1 MKMFSVRFK
10 ENFIRELKKN
20 KLGIFALICLTLI
33 IILSV
38 FAFLTPY
45 NPDTIDMSNQFI
57 SPNLKNIFGTD
68 ELGRDYFTR
77 ALYGAR
83 ISLIVGV
90 LSMMVS
96 IFIGTL
102 VGAISGLLGGRV
114 DAIIMRIID
123 MLMSIPLFF
132 LLLIVNSYLRPSI
145 ANIIIIIGIFGWMS
159 IARIVRS
166 ETLSIKERDYI
177 LCSKALGSNN
187 IKIVKTHIIPNA
199 ISTVIV
205 AASIN
210 IADAILMES
219 SLSFLGL
226 GVQQPMASL
235 GSMLQT
241 AQSRIGDK
249 TYLAIFPGLMILLIV
264 LSFNVLGDILRVALD
279 PSQGE

>member
-1 MKMFSVRFK
+1 MFSVRFK
-10 ENFIRELKKN
+10 DNFIRELKKN

-45 NPDTIDMSNQFI
+45 NPDTINMSNQFI

-102 VGAISGLLGGRV
+102 VGAISGLLGGKV

-187 IKIVKTHIIPNA
+187 IKIVKTHVIPNA

>member
-20 KLGIFALICLTLI
+20 NLGIFALICLILI

-102 VGAISGLLGGRV
+102 VGAISGLLGGKV

>member
-1 MKMFSVRFK
+1 MFSIRFK

-20 KLGIFALICLTLI
+20 KLGIFALVCLILI

-57 SPNLKNIFGTD
+57 SPNFKNIFGTD

-102 VGAISGLLGGRV
+102 VGAISGLLGGKV

-264 LSFNVLGDILRVALD
+264 LSFNVLGDILRVTLD

>member
-1 MKMFSVRFK
+1 MFSVRFK
-10 ENFIRELKKN
+10 DNFIRELKKN

-57 SPNLKNIFGTD
+57 SPNFKNIFGTD

-102 VGAISGLLGGRV
+102 VGAISGLLGGKV

-145 ANIIIIIGIFGWMS
+145 ANIIIIIGILGWMS

-241 AQSRIGDK
+241 AQARIGDK

>member
-1 MKMFSVRFK
+1 MFSIRFK

-20 KLGIFALICLTLI
+20 KLGMFALICLALI
-33 IILSV
+33 IILSI

-57 SPNLKNIFGTD
+57 SPNLKHIFGTD

-102 VGAISGLLGGRV
+102 VGAISGLLGGKV

-187 IKIVKTHIIPNA
+187 INIVKKHIIPNA

-264 LSFNVLGDILRVALD
+264 LSFNVLGDILRVSLD
-279 PSQGE
+279 PAQGD

>member
-1 MKMFSVRFK
+1 MFSVRFK
-10 ENFIRELKKN
+10 DNFIRELKKN

-38 FAFLTPY
+38 FAFFTPY
-45 NPDTIDMSNQFI
+45 NPDTIDMTNQFI

-102 VGAISGLLGGRV
+102 VGAISGLLGGKV

>member
-1 MKMFSVRFK
+1 MFSVRFK
-10 ENFIRELKKN
+10 DNFIRELKKN

-45 NPDTIDMSNQFI
+45 NPDTINMSNQFI

-102 VGAISGLLGGRV
+102 VGAISGLLGGKV

-145 ANIIIIIGIFGWMS
+145 ANIIIIIGIFEWMS

>member
-1 MKMFSVRFK
+1 MFSVRFK

-38 FAFLTPY
+38 FAFLIPY

-96 IFIGTL
+96 ISIGTL
-102 VGAISGLLGGRV
+102 VGAICGLLGGKV

-145 ANIIIIIGIFGWMS
+145 TNIIIIIGIFGWMS
-159 IARIVRS
+159 IARIIRS

-249 TYLAIFPGLMILLIV
+249 TYLAIFPGIMILLIV

>member
-1 MKMFSVRFK
+1 MFSVRFK
-10 ENFIRELKKN
+10 ENFIIELKKN

-102 VGAISGLLGGRV
+102 VGAISGLLGGKV

-241 AQSRIGDK
+241 AQARIGDK

>member
-1 MKMFSVRFK
+1 MFSIRFK

-20 KLGIFALICLTLI
+20 KLGIFALVCLILI

-102 VGAISGLLGGRV
+102 VGAVSGLLGGKV

-264 LSFNVLGDILRVALD
+264 LSFNVLGDILRLALD

>member
-1 MKMFSVRFK
+1 MFSIRFK
-10 ENFIRELKKN
+10 ENFKREIKKN
-20 KLGIFALICLTLI
+20 KLGMFAVICLTI
-33 IILSV
+33 IIVISI

-45 NPDTIDMSNQFI
+45 DPETIDMNNQLS
-57 SPNLKNIFGTD
+57 SPSLKHIFGTD

-83 ISLIVGV
+83 ISLIVGI

-102 VGAISGLLGGRV
+102 VGAISGLLGGKI
-114 DAIIMRIID
+114 DATIMRIID

-145 ANIIIIIGIFGWMS
+145 ANIVIIIGIFGWMS

-187 IKIVKTHIIPNA
+187 MNIVKKHIIPNA

-241 AQSRIGDK
+241 AQARIGDK

-279 PSQGE
+279 PAQSE

>member
-1 MKMFSVRFK
+1 MFNFRFK
-10 ENFIRELKKN
+10 ENFKRELRKN
-20 KLGIFALICLTLI
+20 KLGMFAIACLAI
-33 IILSV
+33 IVIISI

-45 NPDTIDMSNQFI
+45 DPETIDMNNQLSFP
-57 SPNLKNIFGTD
+57 SLKHIFGTD

-83 ISLIVGV
+83 ISLIVGI

-102 VGAISGLLGGRV
+102 VGAVSGLMGGKV
-114 DAIIMRIID
+114 DSIIMRIID

-145 ANIIIIIGIFGWMS
+145 ANIIIIIGIFGWMG

-187 IKIVKTHIIPNA
+187 INIIKKHIIPNV

-210 IADAILMES
+210 IAEL
-219 SLSFLGL
+219 
-226 GVQQPMASL
+226 
-235 GSMLQT
+235 
-241 AQSRIGDK
+241 
-249 TYLAIFPGLMILLIV
+249 
-264 LSFNVLGDILRVALD
+264 
-279 PSQGE
+279 

>member
-1 MKMFSVRFK
+1 MFSVRFK

-20 KLGIFALICLTLI
+20 KLGIFALVCLILI
-33 IILSV
+33 IILSI

-45 NPDTIDMSNQFI
+45 NPDTIDMTNQFI
-57 SPNLKNIFGTD
+57 SPNFKNIFGTD

-102 VGAISGLLGGRV
+102 VGAISGLLGGKV

-241 AQSRIGDK
+241 AQSRIGDR

-279 PSQGE
+279 PAQGE

>member
-1 MKMFSVRFK
+1 MFSIRFK
-10 ENFIRELKKN
+10 ENFKREIKKN
-20 KLGIFALICLTLI
+20 KLGMFAVTCLTI
-33 IILSV
+33 IIVISI

-45 NPDTIDMSNQFI
+45 NPETIDMNNQLS
-57 SPNLKNIFGTD
+57 SPSLKHIFGTD

-83 ISLIVGV
+83 ISLIVGI

-102 VGAISGLLGGRV
+102 VGAISGLLGGKI

-187 IKIVKTHIIPNA
+187 MNIVKKHIIPNA

-241 AQSRIGDK
+241 AQARIGDK

-279 PSQGE
+279 PAQSE

>member
-1 MKMFSVRFK
+1 MFSIRFK

-20 KLGIFALICLTLI
+20 KLGLFALISLTLI
-33 IILSV
+33 IALSI
-38 FAFLTPY
+38 FAFLSPY
-45 NPDTIDMSNQFI
+45 NPDTIDMNNQFI

-77 ALYGAR
+77 TLYGAR

-90 LSMMVS
+90 LSMIVS

-102 VGAISGLLGGRV
+102 VGAISGLIGGKV

-187 IKIVKTHIIPNA
+187 LNIVKKHIIPNA

-249 TYLAIFPGLMILLIV
+249 TYLALFPGLMILLIV

>member
-1 MKMFSVRFK
+1 MFSVRFK

-102 VGAISGLLGGRV
+102 VGAISGLLGGKV

>member
-1 MKMFSVRFK
+1 MFSIRFR
-10 ENFIRELKKN
+10 ENFTRELKKN
-20 KLGIFALICLTLI
+20 KLGIFALICLALI
-33 IILSV
+33 IILSI
-38 FAFLTPY
+38 FAFFTPY
-45 NPDTIDMSNQFI
+45 SPDTIDMNNQFT
-57 SPNLKNIFGTD
+57 SPNLKYIFGTD

-83 ISLIVGV
+83 ISLIVGI

-96 IFIGTL
+96 IFIGTII
-102 VGAISGLLGGRV
+102 GAISGLLGGKV
-114 DAIIMRIID
+114 DAIIMRTID

-187 IKIVKTHIIPNA
+187 INIVKKHIIPNA

-210 IADAILMES
+210 VADAILMES

-279 PSQGE
+279 PAQGE

>member
-1 MKMFSVRFK
+1 MFSVRFK

-102 VGAISGLLGGRV
+102 VGAISGLLGGKV

-187 IKIVKTHIIPNA
+187 IKIVKTHVIPNA

-241 AQSRIGDK
+241 AQARIGDK

>member
-1 MKMFSVRFK
+1 MFSVRFK

-20 KLGIFALICLTLI
+20 KLGIFALICLTLV

-102 VGAISGLLGGRV
+102 VGAISGLLGGKV

-241 AQSRIGDK
+241 AQARIGDK

>member
-1 MKMFSVRFK
+1 
-10 ENFIRELKKN
+10 
-20 KLGIFALICLTLI
+20 
-33 IILSV
+33 
-38 FAFLTPY
+38 
-45 NPDTIDMSNQFI
+45 
-57 SPNLKNIFGTD
+57 
-68 ELGRDYFTR
+68 
-77 ALYGAR
+77 
-83 ISLIVGV
+83 
-90 LSMMVS
+90 
-96 IFIGTL
+96 
-102 VGAISGLLGGRV
+102 
-114 DAIIMRIID
+114 
-123 MLMSIPLFF
+123 
-132 LLLIVNSYLRPSI
+132 
-145 ANIIIIIGIFGWMS
+145 MS

-241 AQSRIGDK
+241 AQSRIGDR

-279 PSQGE
+279 PAQGE

>member
-1 MKMFSVRFK
+1 MFSVRFK
-10 ENFIRELKKN
+10 DNFIRELKKN

-102 VGAISGLLGGRV
+102 VGAISGLLGGKV

>member
-1 MKMFSVRFK
+1 MFSVRFK

-102 VGAISGLLGGRV
+102 VGAISGLLGGKV

-145 ANIIIIIGIFGWMS
+145 TNIIIIIGIFGWMS

-187 IKIVKTHIIPNA
+187 IKIVKTHVIPNA

-241 AQSRIGDK
+241 AQARIGDK

>member
-1 MKMFSVRFK
+1 MKMFSIRFK

-20 KLGIFALICLTLI
+20 KLGMFALICLALI
-33 IILSV
+33 IILSI

-57 SPNLKNIFGTD
+57 SPNLKHIFGTD

-102 VGAISGLLGGRV
+102 VGAISGLLGGKV

-187 IKIVKTHIIPNA
+187 INIVKKHIIPNA

-264 LSFNVLGDILRVALD
+264 LSFNVLGDILRVSLD
-279 PSQGE
+279 PAQGD

>member
-1 MKMFSVRFK
+1 MFSVRFK

-102 VGAISGLLGGRV
+102 VGAISGLLGGKV

-159 IARIVRS
+159 IDRIVRS

>member
-1 MKMFSVRFK
+1 MFSIRFK

-20 KLGIFALICLTLI
+20 KLGIFALVCLILI

-102 VGAISGLLGGRV
+102 VGAISGLLGGKV

-145 ANIIIIIGIFGWMS
+145 ANIIIIIGILGWMS

-241 AQSRIGDK
+241 AQARIGDK

>member
-1 MKMFSVRFK
+1 MKMFSIRFK

-20 KLGIFALICLTLI
+20 KLGIFALVCLILI

-96 IFIGTL
+96 ILIGTL
-102 VGAISGLLGGRV
+102 VGAISGLLGGKV

-241 AQSRIGDK
+241 AQARIGDK

>member
-1 MKMFSVRFK
+1 MFSIRFK

-20 KLGIFALICLTLI
+20 KLGIFALVCLILI
-33 IILSV
+33 IILSI

-57 SPNLKNIFGTD
+57 SPNFKNIFGTD

-102 VGAISGLLGGRV
+102 VGAISGLLGGKV

-145 ANIIIIIGIFGWMS
+145 ANIIIIIGMFGWMS

>member
-10 ENFIRELKKN
+10 DNFIRELKKN

-45 NPDTIDMSNQFI
+45 NPDTIDMNNQFF

-102 VGAISGLLGGRV
+102 VGAISGLLGGKV

-187 IKIVKTHIIPNA
+187 IKIVKTHVIPNA

-241 AQSRIGDK
+241 AQARIGDK

>member
-1 MKMFSVRFK
+1 MFSVRFK
-10 ENFIRELKKN
+10 DNFIRELKKN

-102 VGAISGLLGGRV
+102 VGAISGLLGGKV

-241 AQSRIGDK
+241 AQARIGDK

>member
-1 MKMFSVRFK
+1 MFSIRFK
-10 ENFIRELKKN
+10 ENFKREIKKN
-20 KLGIFALICLTLI
+20 KLGMFAVICLTI
-33 IILSV
+33 IIVISI

-45 NPDTIDMSNQFI
+45 NPETIDMNNQLS
-57 SPNLKNIFGTD
+57 SPSLKHIFGTD

-83 ISLIVGV
+83 ISLIVGI

-102 VGAISGLLGGRV
+102 VGAISGLLGGKI

-187 IKIVKTHIIPNA
+187 MNIVKKHIIPNA

-241 AQSRIGDK
+241 AQARIGDK

-279 PSQGE
+279 PAQSE

>member
-1 MKMFSVRFK
+1 MFSIRFR
-10 ENFIRELKKN
+10 ENFTRELKKN
-20 KLGIFALICLTLI
+20 KLGIFALICLALI
-33 IILSV
+33 IILSI

-45 NPDTIDMSNQFI
+45 SPDTIDMNNQFT
-57 SPNLKNIFGTD
+57 SPNLKYIFGTD

-83 ISLIVGV
+83 ISLIVGI

-96 IFIGTL
+96 IFIGTII
-102 VGAISGLLGGRV
+102 GAISGLLGGKV
-114 DAIIMRIID
+114 DAIIMRTID

-187 IKIVKTHIIPNA
+187 INIVKKHIIPNA

-279 PSQGE
+279 PAQGE

>member
-1 MKMFSVRFK
+1 MFSIRLK
-10 ENFIRELKKN
+10 ENFKRELKKN
-20 KLGIFALICLTLI
+20 KLGIFAVMCLAII
-33 IILSV
+33 IILSI

-45 NPDTIDMSNQFI
+45 NPDTIDMNNQLN
-57 SPNLKNIFGTD
+57 SPSLKHIFGTD

-83 ISLIVGV
+83 ISLIVGI

-102 VGAISGLLGGRV
+102 VGALSGLLGGKV

-187 IKIVKTHIIPNA
+187 INLVKKHIIPNA

-241 AQSRIGDK
+241 AQAKIGDK
-249 TYLAIFPGLMILLIV
+249 TYLAIFPGIMILLIV

-279 PSQGE
+279 PAQSE

>member
-1 MKMFSVRFK
+1 MFSIRFK

-20 KLGIFALICLTLI
+20 KLGIFALVCLILI

-102 VGAISGLLGGRV
+102 VGAISGLLGGKV

-264 LSFNVLGDILRVALD
+264 LSFNVLGDILRLALD

>member
-1 MKMFSVRFK
+1 MFNFRFK
-10 ENFIRELKKN
+10 DNFKRELRKN
-20 KLGIFALICLTLI
+20 KLGKFAIVCLAVIVI
-33 IILSV
+33 IAI
-38 FAFLTPY
+38 FAFLSPY
-45 NPDTIDMSNQFI
+45 NPETIDMNNQLSFP
-57 SPNLKNIFGTD
+57 SLNHIFGTD

-83 ISLIVGV
+83 ISLIVGI

-102 VGAISGLLGGRV
+102 VGAISGLIGGKV
-114 DAIIMRIID
+114 DSIIMRVID

-145 ANIIIIIGIFGWMS
+145 ANIIIIIGIFGWMG

-187 IKIVKTHIIPNA
+187 INIIEKHIIPNV

-279 PSQGE
+279 PAQVD

>member
-1 MKMFSVRFK
+1 MFSIRFK

-20 KLGIFALICLTLI
+20 KLGIFALVCLILI

-102 VGAISGLLGGRV
+102 VGAISGLLGGKV

-219 SLSFLGL
+219 SLSLLGL

-241 AQSRIGDK
+241 AQARIGDK

>member
-1 MKMFSVRFK
+1 MFSIRFK

-20 KLGIFALICLTLI
+20 KLGMFALICLTLI
-33 IILSV
+33 IILSI

-57 SPNLKNIFGTD
+57 SPNLKHIFGTD

-102 VGAISGLLGGRV
+102 VGAISGLLGGKV

-187 IKIVKTHIIPNA
+187 INIVKKHIIPNA

-205 AASIN
+205 TASIN

-264 LSFNVLGDILRVALD
+264 LSFNVLGDVLRVSLD
-279 PSQGE
+279 PAQGD

>member
-1 MKMFSVRFK
+1 MKMFSIRFK

-38 FAFLTPY
+38 FAFFTPY
-45 NPDTIDMSNQFI
+45 NPDTIDMTNQFI

-102 VGAISGLLGGRV
+102 VGAISGLLGGKV

-264 LSFNVLGDILRVALD
+264 LSLNVLGDILRVALD